1 LKRKKILSSR
11 LITYHRENMKGGKM
25 SKIFSEILLDLKK
38 MDGVKRIALAG
49 RDGFLIG
56 EYESDEFETLTMMS
70 AVLLRAAEAATNKL
84 EKVSPDRVI
93 VYYEGGKLITASVG
107 QKALISVMAAQDATL
122 EPIFSELERTV
133 GRIKE
138 IL

>member
-1 LKRKKILSSR
+1 M
-11 LITYHRENMKGGKM
+11 H
-25 SKIFSEILLDLKK
+25 KIFSEILFDLEKVK
-38 MDGVKRIALAG
+38 GVKMIALAG

-56 EYESDEFETLTMMS
+56 DYESDEIETLTMMS

-93 VYYEGGKLITASVG
+93 VDYEGGKLITATVG
-107 QKALISVMAAQDATL
+107 QKALISVMAAQDAAL